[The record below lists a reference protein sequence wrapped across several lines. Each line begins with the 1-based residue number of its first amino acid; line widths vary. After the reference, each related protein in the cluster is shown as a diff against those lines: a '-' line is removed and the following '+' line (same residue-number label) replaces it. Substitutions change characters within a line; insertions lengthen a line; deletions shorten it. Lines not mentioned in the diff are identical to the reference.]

1 MIGRSAASDNLA
13 VLIFMTL
20 SASIATACTLVP
32 GTGSPI
38 FYNAWFISF
47 EGALQNAKAAFDA
60 LIGH

>member
-1 MIGRSAASDNLA
+1 
-13 VLIFMTL
+13 MTL
-20 SASIATACTLVP
+20 SAYIATACTLVP